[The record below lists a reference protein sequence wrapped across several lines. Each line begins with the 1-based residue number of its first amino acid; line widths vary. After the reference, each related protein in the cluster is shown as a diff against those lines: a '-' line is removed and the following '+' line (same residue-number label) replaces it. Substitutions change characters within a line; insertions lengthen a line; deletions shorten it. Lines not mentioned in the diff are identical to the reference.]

1 MLYGHYFKSYYHD
14 FSFISTNKIKKV
26 ITFYIDLWPD
36 QLIKEWNFLKVIF
49 ALYINDII
57 VLAAQIILF
66 EDPKMPKEY
75 LPIID

>member
-1 MLYGHYFKSYYHD
+1 MK
-14 FSFISTNKIKKV
+14 
-26 ITFYIDLWPD
+26 
-36 QLIKEWNFLKVIF
+36 FLKVIF